1 MPDLSSGIRPH
12 VSQHIDGYLQLCPFN
27 VEHHWNLSPYSQPN
41 NTDMLHVYKL
51 EISHTTQ
58 SPTHIQQENYVGT
71 LGEKNLQGRF
81 PFKLMV

>member
-1 MPDLSSGIRPH
+1 
-12 VSQHIDGYLQLCPFN
+12 
-27 VEHHWNLSPYSQPN
+27 
-41 NTDMLHVYKL
+41 MLHVYKL

-71 LGEKNLQGRF
+71 LGEQNLQGRF